1 MQNNNM
7 ENYMEFLLSV
17 ALKKCG
23 NMYDAEEL
31 VQETL
36 LAGILY
42 HSKGNEIQNM
52 QAWLLTV
59 MNHKFHDMLRKKYH
73 QSVVYFGEDFDK
85 IEEVVL
91 IDETEVDYERERV
104 RKAVAYLAKIY
115 REVIVRYYMNGQNV
129 AEIAS
134 ELEIPLGTVKSRL
147 HFGRTHVKRGM
158 SDMEKYSKQ
167 SYSPIT
173 LDISCSGR
181 LGQNG
186 EPFYLVD
193 DDLMVQNIL
202 WCAYAKPITMEEIS
216 LAIGIPTAYVEPVV
230 QKLVDGALMKQVG
243 IKYYTDFMIST
254 IADKEK
260 YILEQKQVVHEN
272 FDLFWEAIEVALK
285 KLKEKEFYQ
294 RSSFDAKN
302 SLELYVAF
310 YCLDY
315 GIYATFQ
322 SIFGIEQNFVDR
334 PQGGRWIAFGQVN
347 EKDFKPKE
355 HIDLLSHVYSGE
367 RWVRLDKFLDSEQIE
382 LHTYGADGFPS
393 YSYSRLENYTC
404 FPNHTF
410 IDEEIAKL
418 IYIVDTGVNPATID
432 FNLEYLKA
440 IPWLTKCKIFREE
453 EGKSVVN
460 IPVLNKAE
468 SQQLWNLCAKAKQSM
483 TEQLKPLL
491 KKFLKGKKQNI
502 PAHLNSVPLQKQY
515 LNAMNAMLF
524 ATIREAIQRDKLYD
538 GNYDDDSNGVNQ
550 VPCPMVFIIHIQKT
564 KN

>member
-1 MQNNNM
+1 MQNENI

-36 LAGILY
+36 LAGIVY
-42 HSKGNEIQNM
+42 RSKGNVIQNM

-73 QSVVYFGEDFDK
+73 QPVVYFGEDFNK
-85 IEEVVL
+85 IEEVVF
-91 IDETEVDYERERV
+91 IDEAEIEHEKERV
-104 RKAVAYLAKIY
+104 RKAVAYLAKTY
-115 REVIVRYYMNGQNV
+115 REVIVRYYMNGQSV
-129 AEIAS
+129 MEIAS
-134 ELEIPLGTVKSRL
+134 ELGLPEGTVKSRL
-147 HFGRTHVKRGM
+147 HFGRIHVKRGI
-158 SDMEKYSKQ
+158 SDMERYSKQ

-186 EPFYLVD
+186 EPFNLVD
-193 DDLMVQNIL
+193 DDLIVQNIL
-202 WCAYAKPITMEEIS
+202 WFAYAKPITMEEIS
-216 LAIGIPTAYVEPVV
+216 LAIGIPTAYVEPIV
-230 QKLVDGALMKQVG
+230 QKLVDGELMKKVG
-243 IKYYTDFMIST
+243 TKYYTDFMIST
-254 IADKEK
+254 IEDKEK
-260 YILEQKQVVHEN
+260 YISQQKQVVHEN
-272 FDLFWEAIEVALK
+272 FDLFWSAIENVLQ

-294 RSSFDAKN
+294 RCSFDAKN

-315 GIYATFQ
+315 GIYSAFQ
-322 SIFGIEQNFVDR
+322 SIFETEQNFVDR
-334 PQGGRWIAFGQVN
+334 PQSGRWIAFGQVN
-347 EKDFKPKE
+347 FKDFNPKE
-355 HIDLLSHVYSGE
+355 HMDLLAHSYSGE

-382 LHTYGADGFPS
+382 LHAYGADGFPS

-404 FPNHTF
+404 FPKHTF
-410 IDEEIAKL
+410 IDAEIAKL
-418 IYIVDTGVNPATID
+418 IYIVDTGVNLATID

-453 EGKSVVN
+453 EGKPVVN
-460 IPVLNKAE
+460 IPILRKSE
-468 SQQLWNLCAKAKQSM
+468 SQQLWNLCAEAKQSM
-483 TEQLKPLL
+483 VEQLKPLL

-524 ATIREAIQRDKLYD
+524 ATIREAIKRGNLYD

-550 VPCPMVFIIHIQKT
+550 VPCPMVFIIEKYL
-564 KN
+564 